1 MKKVS
6 EKSKRRELNVCCF
19 KSLILSVIF
28 QEIQITPSTHSNIS
42 KRAVRL
48 KMLGIGD
55 NLKSS
60 AL

>member
-1 MKKVS
+1 MYAIC
-6 EKSKRRELNVCCF
+6 KSLLLNVF
-19 KSLILSVIF
+19 FFFF
-28 QEIQITPSTHSNIS
+28 QEIQSTPSTHSTIS

-48 KMLGIGD
+48 KMLRFGD